1 MVEVVTPLVAMHAP
15 DGFLEPWVAAAAA
28 AVSAGMLAL
37 ALRHAGRQLG
47 ERQVPLAGLVAAFVF
62 AAQMFNFP
70 VAAGTTG
77 HLLGGALAAILLGPS
92 VGMLVVTVVVAVQAL
107 VFADGGLTALGYNV
121 LNMAVVTAFGGWAV
135 FHLVR
140 HLLPRNATSVVAASA
155 LAAGASAVLSAGT
168 FALEWLFG
176 ATAPV
181 AFDDVFTAMVGV
193 HALIGVGEGLMT
205 AVAVGAVLAVRPDL
219 VAGARDLSPAEVEAR
234 PRVGARPFVIGSL
247 ASIAVVAAVV
257 SQFAADDPD
266 GLETVAA
273 ERGFADQ
280 AGQHALADS
289 MFADYATRGLDNAT
303 VSLAVAG
310 LTGAALT
317 LLVGYGL
324 LAASR
329 RAATPAV

>member
-1 MVEVVTPLVAMHAP
+1 MFEEVIPLVAMHAP
-15 DGFLEPWVAAAAA
+15 DGFLQPWVAGVA
-28 AVSAGMLAL
+28 AVISTGVLAL

-47 ERQVPLAGLVAAFVF
+47 ERQVPLAGVAAAFVF
-62 AAQMFNFP
+62 AAQLFNFP

-77 HLLGGALAAILLGPS
+77 HLLGGALTAILLGPW
-92 VGMLVVTVVVAVQAL
+92 VGTLVVTVVVAVQAL

-135 FHLVR
+135 FVLVR
-140 HLLPRNATSVVAASA
+140 RLLPRNATSVVAASA
-155 LAAGASAVLSAGT
+155 LAAGASVVLSAST

-193 HALIGVGEGLMT
+193 HAVIGVGEGLIT
-205 AVAVGAVLAVRPDL
+205 AVAVGAVLAARPDL
-219 VAGARDLSPAEVEAR
+219 VAGARGLSPGELGAR
-234 PRVGARPFVIGSL
+234 PRVGARPFLIGSL
-247 ASIAVVAAVV
+247 ALIAVIAAVV

-280 AGQHALADS
+280 AGRHALGDS
-289 MFADYATRGLDNAT
+289 VFADYATRGLDNAA

-310 LTGAALT
+310 LTGATLT

-324 LAASR
+324 LTASR
-329 RAATPAV
+329 RAATPAG